1 MQKVLKKKFEK
12 QWQLFDL
19 THEEVT
25 THRDY
30 ACKKHNKIYKN
41 IIKI

>member
-1 MQKVLKKKFEK
+1 MAIIRS
-12 QWQLFDL
+12 
-19 THEEVT
+19 HEEVT